1 MNNASGNRAENWMP
15 VFGVKDVDLI
25 EPRRRA
31 KVEAGASGTRLW
43 TAVDFEQDGKQHDLL
58 RLPFSTDL
66 SAYGTIPIPIT
77 CIRNGEGPTAL
88 LIAGNHGDEYEG
100 QVALAKL
107 ARRIKPNDVR
117 GRIITLPALNY
128 PAVVAGRRLSPLDE
142 GNLNRLFP
150 GKPDGSPTEM
160 IAHYVTSAL
169 LPLADIVIDLHSGG
183 RSLSYLPCCL
193 IRAGG
198 TEAETQQLIEL
209 MRIFGAPIG
218 SISDGAGGGGAVTL
232 SAAAQ
237 ALGVPSLTAEL
248 GGGAT
253 FSRQGEA
260 IASQG
265 VTRILKHIGILPNAE
280 TEPPPPVRLMRVEGR
295 DAFTYAPL
303 PGIFEPAVEIGDTV
317 SAGQI
322 AGIIHPI
329 EGPHQPPTEIRFA
342 RPGLV
347 ACRRAPA
354 LTAPGDCLFKVVA
367 DVFATA

>member
-1 MNNASGNRAENWMP
+1 MDAMLAS
-15 VFGVKDVDLI
+15 
-25 EPRRRA
+25 
-31 KVEAGASGTRLW
+31 ASRLW
-43 TAVDFEQDGKQHDLL
+43 SSFDFERDGKQHGCV
-58 RLPFSTDL
+58 RLPFSSDL
-66 SAYGTIPIPIT
+66 SAYGTIPIPVT

-100 QVALAKL
+100 QVALRKV
-107 ARRIKPNDVR
+107 ARKIEPADVR
-117 GRIITLPALNY
+117 GRIIILPALNF
-128 PAVVAGRRLSPLDE
+128 PAVTAGRRLSPLDG

-150 GKPDGSPTEM
+150 GKPDGGPTDM
-160 IAHYVTSAL
+160 IAHYVTSVL
-169 LPLADIVIDLHSGG
+169 LPMADLVVDLHSGG

-193 IRAGG
+193 IRDGG
-198 TEAETQQLIEL
+198 TEAETQELIAL

-237 ALGVPSLTAEL
+237 ALGVPALTAEL

-253 FSRQGEA
+253 FSCEGEA

-265 VTRILKHIGILPNAE
+265 VIRVLKHIGILANAD

-303 PGIFEPAVEIGDTV
+303 PGIFEPAVEVGETV
-317 SAGQI
+317 TTGQLAGVL
-322 AGIIHPI
+322 HPI

-342 RPGLV
+342 RSGLV

-354 LTAPGDCLFKVVA
+354 LTAPGDCLFKLLA
-367 DVFATA
+367 DVELH